1 MPETY
6 VVTFGPNG
14 EITAAGNAFHVDG
27 LGNVTLNGITQVGD
41 YINIDGDFRWVNG
54 GPVLK
59 SPNSTLYRIKVDND
73 GNIGTENA

>member
-6 VVTFGPNG
+6 VITFGPNG
-14 EITAAGNAFHVDG
+14 EMNAANNNFKIDSNGG
-27 LGNVTLNGITQVGD
+27 VTLNGITQSGD
-41 YINIDGDFRWVNG
+41 FIPIDGDFRWVNG

-59 SPNSTLYRIKVDND
+59 SPDNTLYRVKVDND